1 MKRARLASVG
11 RVLRQVLL
19 LVVGTT
25 ISALGYSLFQVPYNI
40 AAGGVSGIGIIVNH
54 FTGWPIGTFYL
65 VMNVPLLILGFFNL
79 GGLRFL
85 WRTILAVLLFSS
97 LVDLFNAQLPRL
109 LTRFPV
115 TDDVLLS
122 AIYGGI
128 VGGIG
133 IGLIYRSGGTIGGT
147 SILGRILQKRTGAPL
162 SQLYFYTDGVIILTA
177 GLVFGWEIALYALLT
192 MFLNGL
198 ASDYVLEGVSNVRTA
213 TIITDRPEEI
223 AQAIIAQLG
232 RGVSFWPV
240 TGAYTGRPHTMLL
253 CTIYRS
259 QLNPLKQ
266 LVAELDRDAFV
277 IVGKTHQA
285 LGFGFRPLR

>member
-65 VMNVPLLILGFFNL
+65 VMNVPLLILGYFNL

-109 LTRFPV
+109 LTQFPV

-133 IGLIYRSGGTIGGT
+133 TGLIYRSGGTIGGT

-223 AQAIIAQLG
+223 ARAIIAQLG

-285 LGFGFRPLR
+285 LGFGFRPLK

>member
-25 ISALGYSLFQVPYNI
+25 ISALGYSLLQVPYNI

-109 LTRFPV
+109 LTQFPV

>member
-1 MKRARLASVG
+1 M
-11 RVLRQVLL
+11 
-19 LVVGTT
+19 
-25 ISALGYSLFQVPYNI
+25 
-40 AAGGVSGIGIIVNH
+40 SGIGIIVNH

-109 LTRFPV
+109 LTQFPV

>member
-85 WRTILAVLLFSS
+85 WRTIVAVLLFSS

-109 LTRFPV
+109 LTQFPV

>member
-285 LGFGFRPLR
+285 LGFGFPPLR